1 MRIAVYARVSTA
13 RQAEHDLSIPEQ
25 RRKAEAYCEAKGW
38 TVVQVFEERGA
49 SGTTDKRPELQRML
63 RMACSPERPFD
74 AVIVY
79 NLSRFARNATDAAVM
94 ERKLAA
100 RRVKLI
106 AIMEDF
112 GDDANGR
119 LIKGVLNNVYEH
131 QSAFNS
137 AVVSGAMIAN
147 AREGF
152 WNGSQAPFGYQ
163 TIVVETRGLKEKK
176 KLAICPP
183 EAEVVRRIFELY
195 ARGDGHFGPLGI
207 KSVVKRINAAGFRT
221 RQGKPFAVQFIGKI
235 LRNEA
240 YAGRCWFNRRD
251 SKTRLEK
258 PREEWV
264 GVEVSAIVDPSLF
277 AAAQEKLDAY
287 HPMKTAP
294 RVATSS
300 VLLAG
305 IAKCGLCGARLKAQ
319 TGKNNAYRYYV
330 CGRCTDEGKA
340 SCSGVRI
347 PRDDLDVIVLRNFCE
362 NVLKP
367 DRIQE
372 ITATLAAR
380 ASVKTESLRH
390 ELRALKD
397 EQKDIDRKIG
407 HLYAAIENGVA
418 LDDSLRGRIA
428 KLQERRDQV
437 IKLAAGEEAKLKAP
451 LEAVPADKAAAFAK
465 AARERLMDKA
475 KPAFVRAYLRLMV
488 SEVRVGPGEIRIAG
502 PKSALA
508 SNAVAYAPGVS
519 PVLSFE
525 QDWRTGQDSNPRPL
539 DS

>member
-1 MRIAVYARVSTA
+1 MHVAIYARVSTT

-63 RMACSPERPFD
+63 RIACSAERPFD
-74 AVIVY
+74 VVIVY
-79 NLSRFARNATDAAVM
+79 NLSRFARNAADAAIM
-94 ERKLAA
+94 DKQLTK
-100 RRVKLI
+100 RRVKLVS
-106 AIMEDF
+106 IMEDF

-119 LIKGVLNNVYEH
+119 LIKGVMNSVYEH
-131 QSAFNS
+131 QSAFSS

-152 WNGSQAPFGYQ
+152 WNGSQAPFGYR
-163 TIVVETRGLKEKK
+163 TIVAETRGLKEKK
-176 KLAICPP
+176 KLAIHPP
-183 EAEVVRRIFELY
+183 EAEIAKRIFELY
-195 ARGDGHFGPLGI
+195 ARGDGTSGPLGI
-207 KSVVKRINAAGFRT
+207 KSVVKRVNAAGFRT
-221 RQGKPFAVQFIGKI
+221 RLGKPFAVQFVGKI

-240 YAGRCWFNRRD
+240 YVGRCWFNRRD

-258 PREEWV
+258 PREEWIGLEV
-264 GVEVSAIVDPSLF
+264 PAVVEASMF
-277 AAAQEKLDAY
+277 AAAQEKLDAF

-294 RVATSS
+294 RMATSS

-305 IAKCGLCGARLKAQ
+305 IAKCGLCGASLKAQ

-330 CGRCTDEGKA
+330 CARCVDEGST
-340 SCSGVRI
+340 SCRGVRI
-347 PRDDLDVIVLRNFCE
+347 ARDALDQIVLKSFCE

-372 ITATLAAR
+372 ITSALAAR
-380 ASVKTESLRH
+380 ASVKTESLRQD
-390 ELRALKD
+390 LRALKD

-407 HLYAAIENGVA
+407 HLYGAVENGVT
-418 LDDSLRGRIA
+418 LDDSLRNRIA

-437 IKLAAGEEAKLKAP
+437 TKLAAAKDARLEAP
-451 LEAVPADKAAAFAK
+451 LEPVPADKAAAFAE
-465 AARERLMDKA
+465 AARERLMDKGRPEFA
-475 KPAFVRAYLRLMV
+475 RAYLRLMV
-488 SEVRVGPGEIRIAG
+488 SEVRLGREEIRITG
-502 PKSALA
+502 PKNALA
-508 SNAVAYAPGVS
+508 SAAAAHTAGAT

-525 QDWRTGQDSNPRPL
+525 QDWRTRQDSNL
-539 DS
+539 